1 MVEALITVDQEAEG
15 KTGTRGLQRPASS
28 DLLLGA
34 KPHLLPD
41 LRSLKIVPPTKEQ
54 TFKL

>member
-41 LRSLKIVPPTKEQ
+41 IRSLKIVPPTKEQ